1 MLKKIFTVRK
11 ILSFLLLL
19 SLIYAGYSIYYKI
32 KYWGFNFAPRKMTDV
47 WTIEAHI
54 AFEPTGEPIKVSL
67 AVPSETE
74 EFKILEENIVAPGY
88 KMKRVK
94 NGTSR
99 VVLSAPA
106 QQGAQN
112 IYYRLMLFD
121 NRDGKGKIY
130 APVPPRPKMPF
141 WDEQT
146 SAAAKQFLKDA
157 AQQTGDLPQ
166 QIIRLLNQN
175 PLHPLTATLLPMKKS
190 QKDVA
195 ELITSLL
202 AVKKVPTRIARG
214 VKLEENKKSFT
225 PDLMIEAYING
236 KWRIYDIQTAQKGI
250 PENFVI
256 FQRGGSSLL
265 DVEGGQNSSVL
276 FSALKSVSSSFGLAG
291 QRAKLAQQK
300 TWFDFSIYNL
310 PLAQQNTLKWF
321 SIFPLAILV
330 IVLMRNVVGLQTMG
344 TFTPMLLAMSL
355 VKTGFLPGLI
365 CFGIIIGI
373 GLLMRFVLSKFNLLL
388 VPRISAVVIFVILM
402 MQALTIFGYQFKIDV
417 GSSAVFFPI
426 IIMAW
431 IIERASITW
440 EEDGPANAG
449 REVFFSLLVAVITY
463 FIVSSEYI
471 RHIMFAFNELNL
483 VILFIVM
490 LLGTYTGYRLTELK
504 RFSPLAKG

>member
-1 MLKKIFTVRK
+1 MLKKFFTVRK
-11 ILSFLLLL
+11 ILTLLLLL
-19 SLIYAGYSIYYKI
+19 SMAYAGYSIYYKI
-32 KYWGFNFAPRKMTDV
+32 KYWGFSFAPKKMTDV

-54 AFEPTGEPIKVSL
+54 SFEPTGEPIKVSL

-74 EFKILEENIVAPGY
+74 EFKILEENIVAPDY

-99 VVLSAPA
+99 VVLTAPA
-106 QQGAQN
+106 QDKPQD

-121 NRDGKGKIY
+121 NRDAKGKIY
-130 APVPPRPKMPF
+130 APVPPAPEKPF

-146 SAAAKQFLKDA
+146 QSAAKQFLKDA
-157 AQQTGDLPQ
+157 AKQTGDLPQ
-166 QIIRLLNQN
+166 QIIKLLNQN
-175 PLHPLTATLLPMKKS
+175 PPHPLTATLLPMKKT
-190 QKDVA
+190 QKNMA
-195 ELITSLL
+195 ALITSLL
-202 AVKKVPTRIARG
+202 AEKGVPTRIARG

-225 PDLMIEAYING
+225 PDLMVEAYING
-236 KWRIYDIQTAQKGI
+236 KWRIYDIKTAQKGI

-265 DVEGGQNSSVL
+265 DVMGGQNSSVL

-291 QRAKLAQQK
+291 QRAKIANQK
-300 TWFDFSIYNL
+300 SLFDYSIYNL

-321 SIFPLAILV
+321 SIFPLAILI
-330 IVLMRNVVGLQTMG
+330 IVLMRNVVGWQTMG
-344 TFTPMLLAMSL
+344 TFTPMLLSMSL
-355 VKTGFLPGLI
+355 VKTGLIPGLV
-365 CFGIIIGI
+365 CFTIIIAI

-388 VPRISAVVIFVILM
+388 VPRISAVVIFVIIV
-402 MQALTIFGYQFKIDV
+402 MQALTILGYQFKIDI

-426 IIMAW
+426 IITAW

-440 EEDGPANAG
+440 EEDGPVNAG
-449 REVFFSLLVAVITY
+449 REVFFSLLVALITY
-463 FIVSSEYI
+463 FVVSNEYI